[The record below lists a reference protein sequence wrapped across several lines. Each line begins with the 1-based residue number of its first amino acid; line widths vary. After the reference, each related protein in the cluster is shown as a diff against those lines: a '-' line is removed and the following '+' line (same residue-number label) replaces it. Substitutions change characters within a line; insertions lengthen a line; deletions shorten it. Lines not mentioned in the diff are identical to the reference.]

1 MYSINQKTTSVKLK
15 KGLFILVFLISS
27 VIFSQEKDNYKVKVS
42 EFQTYYNEG
51 NFNAI
56 YYMFNYDM
64 KKALPLD
71 KTQAFFADLNSSLGK
86 INQVEFSKL
95 KDVAHIYKMTFTSE
109 IRDVMLYLD
118 GNNKIGG
125 LLVTHHKPDNLPV
138 LERNTTKM
146 ILPFNEEWYV
156 FWGGTNEVQNYHI
169 AYENQKYAYDILMI
183 KDNVSYNGDPK
194 LNESYF
200 VYGKDII
207 APCDAKVVKVITG
220 VKDNIP
226 GELNPKQLTGNTVVL
241 ETTNKEYILFAHLK
255 ENSIAVREGQFIR
268 QGGLLGQCGN
278 SGNTT
283 EPHLHLSLQNTLD
296 MNIATGGKLY
306 FDRIL
311 VNGELKQDYLPVKGD
326 LIKNRD

>member
-1 MYSINQKTTSVKLK
+1 MFSINQKTTNVKLK
-15 KGLFILVFLISS
+15 KGLFILLLLVS
-27 VIFSQEKDNYKVKVS
+27 VVSFSQEKNNYKKVVS
-42 EFQTYYNEG
+42 EFQSYYNEG

-56 YYMFNYDM
+56 YYMFNYSM
-64 KKALPLD
+64 KKTLPLV
-71 KTQAFFADLNSSLGK
+71 KTQAFFADLNSKLGK
-86 INQVEFSKL
+86 ISQVEFVKL
-95 KDVAHIYKMTFTSE
+95 KDKAHIYKMTFASE
-109 IRDVMLYLD
+109 VRDVSYYID

-125 LLVTHHKPDNLPV
+125 LLVTHHKPSDLKV
-138 LERNTTKM
+138 LERNKTKM
-146 ILPFNEEWYV
+146 ILPFKEEWTV
-156 FWGGTNEVQNYHI
+156 FWGGTIKEQNYHV
-169 AYENQKYAYDILMI
+169 AYENQKYAYDILMF
-183 KDNVSYNGDPK
+183 KDGKSYKEDAK
-194 LNESYF
+194 VNENYYAF
-200 VYGKDII
+200 GKDII

-220 VKDNIP
+220 IKDNIP
-226 GELNPKQLTGNTVVL
+226 GELNPEQFTGNTIVL
-241 ETTNKEYILFAHLK
+241 ETNNKEYILFAHLK